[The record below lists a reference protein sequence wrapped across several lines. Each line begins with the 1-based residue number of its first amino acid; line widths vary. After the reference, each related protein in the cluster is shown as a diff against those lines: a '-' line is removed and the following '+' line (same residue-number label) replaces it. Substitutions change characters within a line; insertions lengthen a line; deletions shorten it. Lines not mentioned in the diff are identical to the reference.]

1 MQLDDHVLGKLGQRA
16 RTQRR
21 MDRRA
26 ANAVLDL
33 LGVPAV
39 LRDCSTDLPTDAT
52 LEYKKDVVA
61 EKLEL
66 LENERDTYLYRLDAE
81 ERGDAMKGNSFDTSD
96 AAERLRRYDAMNQR
110 TFFRV
115 LGQFLS
121 RLREFR
127 KRAQAARR
135 AAESRLE
142 RDLDEDESDSD
153 EPIPTPQA
161 KAPANPFTREKL
173 ASILESLRKPDASE
187 TPHTD
192 GRRAAAS
199 CERDASSGDS
209 RAAAGRERASLGNRR
224 ERRARKRRR

>member
-1 MQLDDHVLGKLGQRA
+1 MLA
-16 RTQRR
+16 
-21 MDRRA
+21 
-26 ANAVLDL
+26 LDL

-81 ERGDAMKGNSFDTSD
+81 ECGDAMKGNSFDTSD

-115 LGQFLS
+115 LGQFIG

-153 EPIPTPQA
+153 EPIPAPQP
-161 KAPANPFTREKL
+161 KAPAKPFTREKL
-173 ASILESLRKPDASE
+173 ASILESVRKSAASE
-187 TPHTD
+187 SPRPATEAPRPATVAPPKVASRPETVS
-192 GRRAAAS
+192 RRKH
-199 CERDASSGDS
+199 
-209 RAAAGRERASLGNRR
+209 RAETQALTL
-224 ERRARKRRR
+224 